1 MNSVSMQM
9 KNQASKLN
17 RLKID
22 CTGSNGNVLKFQSWT
37 SLYNIFAPKYDPC
50 GN

>member
-17 RLKID
+17 GLKID
-22 CTGSNGNVLKFQSWT
+22 CTQAQIEKS
-37 SLYNIFAPKYDPC
+37 YNFKV
-50 GN
+50 GHH